1 MTDLHCCTAE
11 AQHCNYPPIKKKLK
25 IFLLKYSSS
34 SSKCT
39 LLDGPVVL
47 SRRSMFDHYIIIKFP
62 LTAQS
67 AMKKAEAP
75 GTLVLTVEV
84 RASEHQVQQTV
95 KKPRDIDVA
104 KVTSLIWSD
113 RRSTHSVGL

>member
-1 MTDLHCCTAE
+1 
-11 AQHCNYPPIKKKLK
+11 
-25 IFLLKYSSS
+25 
-34 SSKCT
+34 
-39 LLDGPVVL
+39 
-47 SRRSMFDHYIIIKFP
+47 MFYHYIIIKFP

-67 AMKKAEAP
+67 AMQKAEAP

-104 KVTSLIWSD
+104 KVTPRSGLIEEACIRDWCCGCCQQNQNHLNLSVASLF
-113 RRSTHSVGL
+113 